1 MSDLSIRAFD
11 QAQRRK
17 KYPERKGPLGVACMQ
32 RDILTAQKHLSILSE
47 ILWQTTIDPEY
58 QKPIFYTNEARIQ
71 HTVNEYL
78 ARTGLQLLQ
87 LSGCLGIDFV
97 TLMRQHL
104 EKEELAVL

>member
-11 QAQRRK
+11 QAQKRK
-17 KYPERKGPLGVACMQ
+17 QYPERKGALGVACMQ
-32 RDILTAQKHLSILSE
+32 RDILTAQKNLSILSE
-47 ILWQTTIDPEY
+47 ILWQTTVDPEY
-58 QKPIFYTNEARIQ
+58 QKQTFYTNEARVQ
-71 HTVNEYL
+71 HTINEYL